1 MRRDVEEMIVAY
13 SDTVREIRNNQ
24 ETSIRRSVI
33 LDEI

>member
-13 SDTVREIRNNQ
+13 SEIGKLEITRKLLS
-24 ETSIRRSVI
+24 EDVI